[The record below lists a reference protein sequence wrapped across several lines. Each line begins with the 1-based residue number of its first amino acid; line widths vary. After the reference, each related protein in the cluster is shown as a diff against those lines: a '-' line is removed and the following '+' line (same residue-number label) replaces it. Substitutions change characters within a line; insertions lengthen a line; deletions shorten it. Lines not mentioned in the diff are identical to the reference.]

1 MCVVPW
7 AANGMPTRAE
17 IVRARMA
24 LVTRATRLLPLL
36 ALAACAGA
44 STSARVGN
52 SPVNVERY
60 GRLLAMADARRVD
73 TALIQDVLRAG
84 SRPERAAAALSIGQV
99 HGAALAPTL
108 RTLLA
113 DPDTTVASNA
123 AYALG
128 LLADSSSVAALA
140 HALSAPPLVAHN
152 AAWALGQIGEP
163 ARPALVSALAP
174 ATAPRDSRVRSDLLL
189 ATFLLKPVPVEAL
202 RPWLSDSSALVRWS
216 AAYAIARPYAAAGV
230 RDVLPLAT
238 DTSGEVRAQV
248 ARAFSHRAAGDSLA
262 ALVHAPLAALA
273 SDPDPHVRI
282 NAIRSLATY
291 GAAGKA
297 AVVAGTH
304 DPDANVRIAAA
315 EELGSVLD
323 NTRVA
328 WMSAWKTDTGF
339 MYRRSVLVSA
349 MSQDVVL
356 PAAELDEPDSWAHQS
371 DWRLRAAVADAG
383 GAAPTVLRLREIS
396 LPLARDPDPRVRS
409 AAFGAMAPHADTAE
423 HHPWRREFMEYGLKD
438 PDFFVRAIA
447 IGSLEGHAAADEVPM
462 VLASY
467 RRAAADTNSDARVA
481 AIRFI
486 ASAWKRDSVH
496 FADSVVTAVRALPV
510 PSDMLARNAADS
522 VSLFDGWRR
531 APVPEPRPSAWY
543 VQIVRTR
550 ILPALGG
557 KLPRAEIVTERG
569 TITLELF
576 SVDAPLT
583 VDNFLTLAAKGYYDD
598 LRFHRVVPNFV
609 AQDGDPRGDG
619 NGGPAYTI
627 RDELN
632 PRRYE
637 RGSMGMA
644 LSGPDTGGSQYFLM
658 HAPDP
663 HLDGRYTVFGRMID
677 GWAVL
682 DALVQGDHIERIRGL

>member
-1 MCVVPW
+1 M
-7 AANGMPTRAE
+7 RAG
-17 IVRARMA
+17 RARQ
-24 LVTRATRLLPLL
+24 LVSFATSASRLAAIL
-36 ALAACAGA
+36 ALAACAGTSA
-44 STSARVGN
+44 SARVGN
-52 SPVNVERY
+52 SPVNVPRY

-73 TALIQDVLRAG
+73 TALIHEILRAG
-84 SRPERAAAALSIGQV
+84 SRPERAAAALAIGQV
-99 HGAALAPTL
+99 HGASLAPTL
-108 RTLLA
+108 RALLD
-113 DPDTTVASNA
+113 DPDTAVASNA

-128 LLADSSSVAALA
+128 LLADTGGVAALA
-140 HALSAPPLVAHN
+140 HALAAPPFVAHN

-163 ARPALVSALAP
+163 AHAALVAALVP
-174 ATAPRDSRVRSDLLL
+174 AAAPRDSRVRSDLLL

-230 RDVLPLAT
+230 RDLIPLAT

-262 ALVHAPLAALA
+262 ALVRAPLATLA

-291 GAAGKA
+291 GAQGKV
-297 AVVAGTH
+297 AVVAATR
-304 DPDANVRIAAA
+304 DQDANVRIAAA

-323 NTRVA
+323 NTRAA
-328 WMSAWKTDTGF
+328 WMAAWKADTGF

-356 PAAELDEPDSWAHQS
+356 PAAEIDEPDSWAHQS

-383 GAAPTVLRLREIS
+383 GAAPTILRLREVS

-409 AAFGAMAPHADTAE
+409 AAFAAMAPHADTAQS
-423 HHPWRREFMEYGLKD
+423 HPWRREFMEYGLKD
-438 PDFFVRAIA
+438 PDFFVRATA
-447 IGSLEGHAAADEVPM
+447 IGSLEGHAVADEVPL

-467 RRAAADTNSDARVA
+467 RLAEADTNTDARVA
-481 AIRFI
+481 AVRFFV
-486 ASAWKRDSVH
+486 SAWKRDSVH
-496 FADSVVTAVRALPV
+496 FADSVKSALRELPV
-510 PSDMLARNAADS
+510 PPDMLTRKAADS
-522 VSLFDGWRR
+522 VSLFDAWRR
-531 APVPEPRPSAWY
+531 APAPDPEPTAWY
-543 VQIVRTR
+543 DRIVRTR

-557 KLPRAEIVTERG
+557 KLPRAAIVTERG
-569 TITLELF
+569 TITLELYA
-576 SVDAPLT
+576 VDAPLN

-598 LRFHRVVPNFV
+598 ARFHRVVPDFV
-609 AQDGDPRGDG
+609 AQDGDRRGDG

-658 HAPDP
+658 LVPDP
-663 HLDGRYTVFGRMID
+663 HLDGRYTVFGRMIG
-677 GWAVL
+677 GWNVL
-682 DALVQGDHIERIRGL
+682 DALVQGDHIESIRGL

>member
-1 MCVVPW
+1 MRASRTHVP
-7 AANGMPTRAE
+7 AARA
-17 IVRARMA
+17 
-24 LVTRATRLLPLL
+24 LL
-36 ALAACAGA
+36 ARVASVAGLASVIALSACAGGA
-44 STSARVGN
+44 GTNARVGA
-52 SPVNVERY
+52 SPVNVARY
-60 GRLLAMADARRVD
+60 GRLQAKADAPRVD
-73 TALIQDVLRAG
+73 SALRGEILHSG
-84 SRPERAAAALSIGQV
+84 SRPERAAAALAIGQV

-113 DPDTTVASNA
+113 DADTAVASNA

-128 LLADSSSVAALA
+128 LLADTGGVPALVHALA
-140 HALSAPPLVAHN
+140 APPSVAHN

-163 ARPALVSALAP
+163 ARPSLVAALAP
-174 ATAPRDSRVRSDLLL
+174 ATAPHDSRVRSDLLL
-189 ATFLLKPVPVEAL
+189 ATFRLQPVPVDAV
-202 RPWLSDSSALVRWS
+202 RPWLADSSALVRWS

-230 RDVLPLAT
+230 RNLIPLVS

-262 ALVHAPLAALA
+262 ALVRAPLATLA
-273 SDPDPHVRI
+273 SDPNPHVRI

-291 GAAGKA
+291 GASSKA
-297 AVVAGTH
+297 AVLAGTR
-304 DPDANVRIAAA
+304 DPDANVRIASA

-323 NTRVA
+323 NTRAA
-328 WMSAWKTDTGF
+328 WMAAWKADTGF

-349 MSQDVVL
+349 MSLDVVL

-383 GAAPTVLRLREIS
+383 GAAPTILRLREIS

-409 AAFGAMAPHADTAE
+409 AAFAAMAPHADTAE
-423 HHPWRREFMEYGLKD
+423 RHPWRREFMEYGLED
-438 PDFFVRAIA
+438 ADFFVRAIA
-447 IGSLEGHAAADEVPM
+447 IGSLEGHASAEEVPL

-467 RRAAADTNSDARVA
+467 RRAAADSNSDARVA
-481 AIRFI
+481 AIRFF
-486 ASAWKRDSVH
+486 ASAWKRDSLH
-496 FADSVVTAVRALPV
+496 FADSTIAAIRALPV
-510 PSDMLARNAADS
+510 PQDMLTRSAADS
-522 VSLFDGWRR
+522 LSLLKSWRS
-531 APVPEPRPSAWY
+531 APAPDPKPASWY
-543 VQIVRTR
+543 EQIVRTR

-557 KLPRAEIVTERG
+557 TLPRAEIVTERG

-583 VDNFLTLAAKGYYDD
+583 VDNFLTLAASGYYDD

-609 AQDGDPRGDG
+609 AQDGDHRGDG

-658 HAPDP
+658 HVADP
-663 HLDGRYTVFGRMID
+663 HLDGRYTVFGRVIS
-677 GWAVL
+677 GWNVL

>member
-1 MCVVPW
+1 
-7 AANGMPTRAE
+7 
-17 IVRARMA
+17 
-24 LVTRATRLLPLL
+24 
-36 ALAACAGA
+36 
-44 STSARVGN
+44 
-52 SPVNVERY
+52 
-60 GRLLAMADARRVD
+60 
-73 TALIQDVLRAG
+73 
-84 SRPERAAAALSIGQV
+84 V
-99 HGAALAPTL
+99 HGASLAPTL

-113 DPDTTVASNA
+113 DPETPVASNA

-128 LLADSSSVAALA
+128 LLADTASVAALA
-140 HALSAPPLVAHN
+140 HALETPPFVAHN

-163 ARPALVSALAP
+163 ARAALVAALAP
-174 ATAPRDSRVRSDLLL
+174 AAAPHDSRVRGDLLL

-202 RPWLSDSSALVRWS
+202 RPWLADSSALVRWS

-230 RDVLPLAT
+230 RDLIPLAT

-262 ALVHAPLAALA
+262 ALVRAPLAALA
-273 SDPDPHVRI
+273 SDPNPHVRI

-291 GAAGKA
+291 GPPSKA
-297 AVVAGTH
+297 AVAAGTR
-304 DPDANVRIAAA
+304 DRDANVRIATA

-323 NTRVA
+323 NTRAA
-328 WMSAWKTDTGF
+328 WMSAWKADTGF

-349 MSQDVVL
+349 LSQDVVL

-371 DWRLRAAVADAG
+371 DWRLRAAVAYAG
-383 GAAPTVLRLREIS
+383 GAAPTILRLREVS
-396 LPLARDPDPRVRS
+396 LPLAREPAPRVRS
-409 AAFGAMAPHADTAE
+409 AAFGAMAPHADTAQS
-423 HHPWRREFMEYGLKD
+423 HPWRREFMEYGLKD

-447 IGSLEGHAAADEVPM
+447 IGSLEGHAAADEVPL

-467 RRAAADTNSDARVA
+467 RLAEADSNTDARVA
-481 AIRFI
+481 AIRFFV
-486 ASAWKRDSVH
+486 SAWKRDSVH
-496 FADSVVTAVRALPV
+496 FADSVISALRALPV
-510 PSDMLARNAADS
+510 PPDMLTRNAADS
-522 VSLFDGWRR
+522 VSLFDSWHR
-531 APVPEPRPSAWY
+531 APAPEPKPAAWY
-543 VQIVRTR
+543 EQIVRTR

-569 TITLELF
+569 TITLELY
-576 SVDAPLT
+576 SADAPLT

-609 AQDGDPRGDG
+609 VQDGDPRGDG

-663 HLDGRYTVFGRMID
+663 HLDGRYTVFGRMIG
-677 GWAVL
+677 GWEVL
-682 DALVQGDHIERIRGL
+682 DALVQGDHIQRIRGL

>member
-1 MCVVPW
+1 MRASAARMLTARVLVP
-7 AANGMPTRAE
+7 R
-17 IVRARMA
+17 IVRAA
-24 LVTRATRLLPLL
+24 VLAPLL

-44 STSARVGN
+44 GGGAGARVGA
-52 SPVNVERY
+52 SPVNVARY

-73 TALIQDVLRAG
+73 SALIQEILRSG
-84 SRPERAAAALSIGQV
+84 SPPERAAAALAIGQV

-113 DPDTTVASNA
+113 DADTAVASNA

-128 LLADSSSVAALA
+128 LLADTNGVAALV
-140 HALSAPPLVAHN
+140 HALETPPSVAHN

-163 ARPALVSALAP
+163 ARSALIAALVP
-174 ATAPRDSRVRSDLLL
+174 AATPRDSRVRSDLLL
-189 ATFLLKPVPVEAL
+189 ATFRLQPVPVNAV
-202 RPWLSDSSALVRWS
+202 RPWLADSSALVRWS

-230 RDVLPLAT
+230 RDVIPLAK

-248 ARAFSHRAAGDSLA
+248 ARALSHRAAGDSLA
-262 ALVHAPLAALA
+262 ALVRAPLTALA
-273 SDPDPHVRI
+273 SDPNPHVRI

-291 GAAGKA
+291 GASSKA
-297 AVVAGTH
+297 AVLAGTR
-304 DPDANVRIAAA
+304 DPDANVRVATA

-323 NTRVA
+323 NTRSA
-328 WMSAWKTDTGF
+328 WMSAWKADTGF
-339 MYRRSVLVSA
+339 MYRRSLLVSA

-383 GAAPTVLRLREIS
+383 AAAPTVLRLREIS

-409 AAFGAMAPHADTAE
+409 AAFAAMAPHADTAE
-423 HHPWRREFMEYGLKD
+423 THPWRREFMEYGLED
-438 PDFFVRAIA
+438 DDFFVRAIA
-447 IGSLEGHAAADEVPM
+447 IGSLEGHASAAEVPL

-467 RRAAADTNSDARVA
+467 RRAVADTNSDARVA
-481 AIRFI
+481 VIRFI

-496 FADSVVTAVRALPV
+496 FADSTIAAIRALPV
-510 PSDMLARNAADS
+510 PRDMLTRNAADS
-522 VSLFDGWRR
+522 LSLLERWRG
-531 APVPEPRPSAWY
+531 APASDPKPAAWY
-543 VQIVRTR
+543 EQIVRTR

-557 KLPRAEIVTERG
+557 KLPRAEIVTDRG

-583 VDNFLTLAAKGYYDD
+583 VDNFLTLAASGYYDD
-598 LRFHRVVPNFV
+598 AHFHRVVPNFV
-609 AQDGDPRGDG
+609 AQDGDHRGDG

-658 HAPDP
+658 HAADP
-663 HLDGRYTVFGRMID
+663 HLDGRYTVFGRMIG
-677 GWAVL
+677 GWNVL

>member
-1 MCVVPW
+1 MRQLG
-7 AANGMPTRAE
+7 AFAMRT
-17 IVRARMA
+17 VRLAS
-24 LVTRATRLLPLL
+24 LL

-44 STSARVGN
+44 TASARVGN
-52 SPVNVERY
+52 SPVDVPRY

-73 TALIQDVLRAG
+73 TELMQEILRAG
-84 SRPERAAAALSIGQV
+84 SRPERAAAALAIGQV
-99 HGAALAPTL
+99 HGAVLAPTL

-113 DPDTTVASNA
+113 DRDTAVASNA

-128 LLADSSSVAALA
+128 LLADTASVSALA
-140 HALSAPPLVAHN
+140 HALEAPPFVAHN

-163 ARPALVSALAP
+163 ARGALVAALAS
-174 ATAPRDSRVRSDLLL
+174 AAAPRDSRVRSDLLL

-202 RPWLSDSSALVRWS
+202 RPWLTDSSALVRWS

-230 RDVLPLAT
+230 RDLIPLAT

-262 ALVHAPLAALA
+262 ALVRAPLAALA
-273 SDPDPHVRI
+273 SDPNPHVRI

-291 GAAGKA
+291 GAPGKA
-297 AVVAGTH
+297 AVVAGTR

-323 NTRVA
+323 NTRA
-328 WMSAWKTDTGF
+328 GWMSAWKADTSF
-339 MYRRSVLVSA
+339 MYRRSLLVSA

-383 GAAPTVLRLREIS
+383 GAAPTVLRLREVS
-396 LPLARDPDPRVRS
+396 LPLARDPDPRVRT
-409 AAFGAMAPHADTAE
+409 AAFGAMAPHADTADS
-423 HHPWRREFMEYGLKD
+423 HPWRREFMEYGLKD
-438 PDFFVRAIA
+438 PDFFVRATA
-447 IGSLEGHAAADEVPM
+447 IGSLEGHASADEVPL

-467 RRAAADTNSDARVA
+467 RLAEADTNTDARVA
-481 AIRFI
+481 AIRFFV
-486 ASAWKRDSVH
+486 AAWKRDSVH
-496 FADSVVTAVRALPV
+496 FPDSVISALRALPV
-510 PSDMLARNAADS
+510 PPEMLTRNAADS
-522 VSLFDGWRR
+522 VSLFDSWRR
-531 APVPEPRPSAWY
+531 APAPEPKPAAWY
-543 VQIVRTR
+543 EQIVRTR

-557 KLPRAEIVTERG
+557 KLPGAVIVTERG
-569 TITLELF
+569 TITLELY

-609 AQDGDPRGDG
+609 VQDGDPRGDG

-663 HLDGRYTVFGRMID
+663 HLDGRYTVFGRMTG
-677 GWAVL
+677 GWDVL
-682 DALVQGDHIERIRGL
+682 DALVQGDHIERIRAL